1 MVRVRILS
9 TLEYSIG
16 KTVAKKTCILWID
29 MITHH
34 DVSLLFAPLRRHSL
48 LRKRASRG
56 SPLFRM
62 RARRLNALSRFVFGY
77 KMELEKCNRIC
88 LQFIFVTKRATNTL
102 SRKQTTCFL
111 GVVSDDDDSEESV
124 VLFSSSL
131 VVSFLIRIRCGRLR
145 RPTEIMSSSC

>member
-1 MVRVRILS
+1 MTSRFFFFVLFFGS
-9 TLEYSIG
+9 
-16 KTVAKKTCILWID
+16 
-29 MITHH
+29 
-34 DVSLLFAPLRRHSL
+34 DVGGVVVVVVWRHPEALLFSVCVLADYTLSL
-48 LRKRASRG
+48 V
-56 SPLFRM
+56 LF
-62 RARRLNALSRFVFGY
+62 LDIY

-131 VVSFLIRIRCGRLR
+131 KVVSFLIHI
-145 RPTEIMSSSC
+145 